1 MPPPAATIVI
11 PTRLG
16 STRFPGKALVAETG
30 RPLVLHVADRAAQ
43 ATTARRIIV
52 AAPDPE
58 ILEVVS
64 EAGFEA
70 METREDHPN
79 GTSRLAEV
87 VEQLGTAILPDSIVV
102 NVQGDEPE
110 IDPGAIDAVVSAL
123 HDDPEAEM
131 ATVASAFADD
141 EDPTDPNVV
150 KIVISETGRAIY
162 FSRALVP
169 ADRDGIGI
177 QRWRHVGLYAYRA
190 DFLTRFAAWP
200 ECELERTE
208 RLEQLRVLAHGG
220 TIAVARFDQ
229 RGGGID
235 TPEQYAAFVARWS
248 AGTPESS
255 SG

>member
-87 VEQLGTAILPDSIVV
+87 VEQLGTAPD
-102 NVQGDEPE
+102 ER
-110 IDPGAIDAVVSAL
+110 PGERPFGA
-123 HDDPEAEM
+123 
-131 ATVASAFADD
+131 
-141 EDPTDPNVV
+141 
-150 KIVISETGRAIY
+150 R
-162 FSRALVP
+162 
-169 ADRDGIGI
+169 GI
-177 QRWRHVGLYAYRA
+177 QLPYTLGDA
-190 DFLTRFAAWP
+190 TSAARKIP
-200 ECELERTE
+200 
-208 RLEQLRVLAHGG
+208 
-220 TIAVARFDQ
+220 
-229 RGGGID
+229 
-235 TPEQYAAFVARWS
+235 
-248 AGTPESS
+248 
-255 SG
+255 